1 MKKFIISTLL
11 IFLFISCR
19 EESEVI
25 YFTADEL
32 IAYCQNN
39 MNCDKDL
46 KKKKIEVTGKVAW
59 ISYPKDGLILDEC
72 IINLET
78 TGCDVKKRSGSYI
91 TCKISERITNIFS
104 GQEIKIIGLF
114 NGHNIFFD
122 YRYNIESHNVSLK
135 RGKIIQVDK

>member
-46 KKKKIEVTGKVAW
+46 KKKENRSNGKSCMDQLSKRW
-59 ISYPKDGLILDEC
+59 IDF
-72 IINLET
+72 
-78 TGCDVKKRSGSYI
+78 R
-91 TCKISERITNIFS
+91 RM
-104 GQEIKIIGLF
+104 
-114 NGHNIFFD
+114 
-122 YRYNIESHNVSLK
+122 YN
-135 RGKIIQVDK
+135 